1 MRTRTTIAGLAIAIT
16 ALAGCSTNGGASG
29 GANNAEGGTGGEL
42 TGNIW
47 VLETYEQ
54 DGTRKEVPGDV
65 TVDAAFDGSTS
76 TVSGSAG
83 CNQYNGPYTLS
94 GADLTFGAIKSTMM
108 GCVGAGG
115 DVESAYLANLALVKS
130 FTATEDTLTLHDA
143 NHTAILSYSA
153 AAAGTLD
160 GVTWHATAINNG
172 NEAVVSVAAGT
183 DPTAVYEKAGTVT
196 GNAGCNS
203 FNGPAVVDGSNV
215 KIGPLMSTKM
225 ACADEAAN
233 AQETAYLAALEKAT
247 TFEVR
252 GSHLEL
258 RDAQGALQVSFET
271 R

>member
-16 ALAGCSTNGGASG
+16 ALAGCSTTGG

-47 VLETYEQ
+47 VLETFQQ

-65 TVDAAFDGSTS
+65 TVDAKFDGAST
-76 TVSGSAG
+76 TVAGTAG
-83 CNQYNGPYTLS
+83 CNQYSGPYTLS
-94 GADLTFGAIKSTMM
+94 GADLTFGAIAATQMM
-108 GCVGAGG
+108 CVGAGG
-115 DVESAYLANLALVKS
+115 DVEAAYLANLGLVKS
-130 FTATEDTLTLHDA
+130 YSATEDTLTLHDA
-143 NHTAILSYSA
+143 DHNAILSYSA

-172 NEAVVSVAAGT
+172 NEAVVSIAAGT
-183 DPTAVYEKAGTVT
+183 DPTAVYENAGTIT
-196 GNAGCNS
+196 GNGGCNA
-203 FNGPAVVDGSNV
+203 FNGPAVVDGSKV
-215 KIGPLMSTKM
+215 KIGPLASTKM
-225 ACADEAAN
+225 ACADEAATT
-233 AQETAYLAALEKAT
+233 QETAYLAALENAT

-252 GSHLEL
+252 SGHLEL